1 MRKFSH
7 VFSFYF
13 REAFL
18 SKKSLITSA
27 ILFLVVFG
35 IFAFNHFTSG
45 DDKNKDKDKIA
56 VVVESSTYKVQK
68 DELNKLLPSAKI
80 TIGSK
85 DDFDKLHKQVEEG
98 DLDGL
103 FHVTE
108 KGGAPSITYMYNGFP
123 SQATS
128 AIMAGYLKQQYTMV
142 TIAKNNVSPKLHSNY
157 KQKFK

>member
-13 REAFL
+13 KEAFL

-68 DELNKLLPSAKI
+68 KEELNKLLPSAKI
-80 TIGSK
+80 TVGSK
-85 DDFDKLHKQVEEG
+85 YDFDKLHKQVEEG

-108 KGGAPSITYMYNGFP
+108 KDGISSSYIY
-123 SQATS
+123 
-128 AIMAGYLKQQYTMV
+128 V
-142 TIAKNNVSPKLHSNY
+142 
-157 KQKFK
+157 

>member
-13 REAFL
+13 REAFF

-35 IFAFNHFTSG
+35 IFAFNHFTSDG
-45 DDKNKDKDKIA
+45 DKSKEKDKIA
-56 VVVESSTYKVQK
+56 VVVESSTYKIQK
-68 DELNKLLPSAKI
+68 EELNKLLPSAKI
-80 TIGSK
+80 TVGSK
-85 DDFDKLHKQVEEG
+85 GDFDKFHKQVEEG

-108 KGGAPSITYMYNGFP
+108 KNGVPEVTYMYNGFP

-128 AIMAGYLKQQYTMV
+128 AIMA
-142 TIAKNNVSPKLHSNY
+142 S
-157 KQKFK
+157 

>member
-1 MRKFSH
+1 M
-7 VFSFYF
+7 
-13 REAFL
+13 
-18 SKKSLITSA
+18 
-27 ILFLVVFG
+27 
-35 IFAFNHFTSG
+35 
-45 DDKNKDKDKIA
+45 
-56 VVVESSTYKVQK
+56 
-68 DELNKLLPSAKI
+68 PSAKI

-142 TIAKNNVSPKLHSNY
+142 TIAKNVSPEIAQQLQTEIQVKQAIKDRTSSSELPILHLLY
-157 KQKFK
+157 ICLL